1 MLERSEW
8 IKSCEKNLRGGT
20 VFLKEFRC
28 DKPVRKA
35 VLEIT
40 ALGVYEAKLNGG
52 RVGDFILAPGWTS
65 YAHRLQV
72 QSYDVTDLI
81 KAENSLEVTVGQG
94 WRAVSNR
101 RGSSDF
107 LGYRD
112 TALIAGLTVFYAD
125 GSEKS
130 IVTDGSWTARESK
143 LRYTH
148 IYNGDIYDATFKAG
162 KARHCICVDLEKDFL
177 IPQEGEKITE
187 HERISAMQIT
197 ETPAG
202 ETVIDFGQNITG
214 YVEFKIKGVPGA
226 QATVS
231 HGETLDRDGNF
242 YNANYRSARAQ
253 IKFTCDGEEHTYKS
267 ALTFFGFRYIRL
279 ENWPDEIKKENFTA
293 VVVHSDIRRTGYFEC
308 SDEAVNRLFKNIIW
322 GQKGNFL
329 DVPTDCPQR
338 DERLGWTGDAQVFVR
353 TASLNFD
360 VERFFKK
367 WLHDLAADQ
376 GRDGCVP
383 HVIPNIFDDMGG
395 SSAWSDAAV
404 ICPWE
409 IYRTYGDKAVLE
421 EQFDSMKAW
430 IDWMRERSENGR
442 RSGGSHFGDWLGLD
456 SPEGSYKGAT
466 PEDLIATAYYKYS
479 TELFIKAAHALG
491 RDVAEYENIP
501 AEAAKAFRR
510 EYMEN
515 GRVKN
520 ATQTACVLA
529 LYFDIT
535 DDRAATA
542 GQLNELIERAGHL
555 ETGFVG
561 TPYLLHALSDNGY
574 KKTAYDLLLRH
585 EYPSW
590 LYPISKGAT
599 TVWEHW
605 DGIKPDGTMWSADM
619 NSFNHY
625 AYGAIGD
632 WLYRWAAGLQ
642 EAAPGFREI
651 RIKPY
656 LNDHFTSMKAEQR
669 TPYGLASSGWTKE
682 GDALTLTVE
691 IPANTTA
698 EVYVPSAAAD
708 KVTES
713 GRALDGRSDL
723 KVAGWDDGYTLV
735 RLGSGRYEFRS
746 TLK

>member
-8 IKSCEKNLRGGT
+8 IKGCEKNLRGGT
-20 VFLKEFRC
+20 VYLKNFRC
-28 DKPVRKA
+28 AAKA
-35 VLEIT
+35 EKAILKIT
-40 ALGVYEAKLNGG
+40 ALGVYEAKLNGE

-65 YAHRLQV
+65 YLNRLQV
-72 QSYDVTDLI
+72 QSYDVTNLL
-81 KAENSLEVTVGQG
+81 KTENSLEVTVGQG
-94 WRAVSNR
+94 WRAIANKR
-101 RGSSDF
+101 DSSDF

-112 TALIAGLTVFYAD
+112 TALIAELTLVYAD
-125 GSEKS
+125 GTAES
-130 IVTDGSWTARESK
+130 IVTDSSWNARESK
-143 LRYTH
+143 LRYTNV
-148 IYNGDIYDATFKAG
+148 YDGDNYDATFKAG
-162 KARHCICVDLEKDFL
+162 SARHCICVDLEKDML
-177 IPQEGEKITE
+177 IPQEGEKIVE
-187 HERISAMQIT
+187 HERMPALQIIK
-197 ETPAG
+197 TPAG
-202 ETVIDFGQNITG
+202 ETVIDFGQNMTG
-214 YVEFKIKGVPGA
+214 YVEFRIKGTPGA
-226 QATVS
+226 QATIS
-231 HGETLDRDGNF
+231 HGETLDCDGNF
-242 YNANYRSARAQ
+242 YNANYRSADAQ
-253 IKFTCDGEEHTYKS
+253 IKFICDGEEHTYKS

-279 ENWPDEIKKENFTA
+279 ENWPDEVKKENFTA
-293 VVVHSDIRRTGYFEC
+293 IVVHSDIRRTGYFEC

-409 IYRTYGDKAVLE
+409 IYRTYGDKKILE
-421 EQFDSMKAW
+421 DQFDSMKAW
-430 IDWMRERSENGR
+430 IDWMRERSENGK
-442 RSGGSHFGDWLGLD
+442 RSGGFHFGDWLGLD
-456 SPEGSYKGAT
+456 STEGSYKGST
-466 PEDLIATAYYKYS
+466 PEDLIDTAYYKYS

-491 RDVAEYENIP
+491 RDVSEYENIP
-501 AEAAKAFRR
+501 TEAAAAFRR

-520 ATQTACVLA
+520 ATQTDCVLA
-529 LYFDIT
+529 LCFDIT

-542 GQLNELIERAGHL
+542 AQLNELVKRAGHL

-574 KKTAYDLLLRH
+574 AETAYDLLLRR

-605 DGIKPDGTMWSADM
+605 DGIKPDGTMWSTDM

-625 AYGAIGD
+625 AYGAVAD
-632 WLYRWAAGLQ
+632 WMYGAAAGINSDPDR
-642 EAAPGFREI
+642 PGFEHIIFRPVTDRRLDFVKASIDTRRGTVASEWRRENG
-651 RIKPY
+651 RIKY
-656 LNDHFTSMKAEQR
+656 IFTVPE
-669 TPYGLASSGWTKE
+669 GCCASAVIGGEKH
-682 GDALTLTVE
+682 
-691 IPANTTA
+691 
-698 EVYVPSAAAD
+698 EV
-708 KVTES
+708 
-713 GRALDGRSDL
+713 G
-723 KVAGWDDGYTLV
+723 AGTH
-735 RLGSGRYEFRS
+735 EF
-746 TLK
+746 LE

>member
-8 IKSCEKNLRGGT
+8 IKGCEKNLRGGT
-20 VFLKEFRC
+20 VYLKNFRC
-28 DKPVRKA
+28 AAKA
-35 VLEIT
+35 EKAILEIT
-40 ALGVYEAKLNGG
+40 ALGVYEAKLNGE

-65 YAHRLQV
+65 YLNRLQV
-72 QSYDVTDLI
+72 QSYDVTDML
-81 KAENSLEVTVGQG
+81 KTENSLEVTVGQG
-94 WRAVSNR
+94 WRAIANKR
-101 RGSSDF
+101 DGSDF

-112 TALIAGLTVFYAD
+112 TALIAELTLVYAD
-125 GSEKS
+125 GRTES
-130 IVTDGSWTARESK
+130 IVTDSSWTARESK
-143 LRYTH
+143 LRYTN
-148 IYNGDIYDATFKAG
+148 IYDGDIYDATFKAG
-162 KARHCICVDLEKDFL
+162 SARHCICVDLEKDML
-177 IPQEGEKITE
+177 IPQEGEKIVE
-187 HERISAMQIT
+187 QERMPALQVIK
-197 ETPAG
+197 TPAG
-202 ETVIDFGQNITG
+202 ETVIDFGQNMTG
-214 YVEFKIKGVPGA
+214 YVEFRIKGTPGV

-231 HGETLDRDGNF
+231 HGETLDRDGKF

-367 WLHDLAADQ
+367 WLRDLAADQ

-383 HVIPNIFDDMGG
+383 SVIPNISDDMGG

-542 GQLNELIERAGHL
+542 AQLNELVKRAGHL

-561 TPYLLHALSDNGY
+561 TPYLLHALSNNGY
-574 KKTAYDLLLRH
+574 AETAYDLLLRR

-605 DGIKPDGTMWSADM
+605 DGIKPDGTMWSTDM

-625 AYGAIGD
+625 AYGAVAD
-632 WLYRWAAGLQ
+632 WMYGSAAGINSDPDR
-642 EAAPGFREI
+642 PGFEHIIFRPVTDRRLDFVKASIDTRRGTVASEWRRGNG
-651 RIKPY
+651 RIKY
-656 LNDHFTSMKAEQR
+656 IFTVPE
-669 TPYGLASSGWTKE
+669 GCCASAVIGGEKH
-682 GDALTLTVE
+682 
-691 IPANTTA
+691 
-698 EVYVPSAAAD
+698 EV
-708 KVTES
+708 
-713 GRALDGRSDL
+713 G
-723 KVAGWDDGYTLV
+723 AGTH
-735 RLGSGRYEFRS
+735 EF
-746 TLK
+746 LE

>member
-8 IKSCEKNLRGGT
+8 IKGCEKNLRGGT
-20 VFLKEFRC
+20 VYLKNFRC
-28 DKPVRKA
+28 AAKA
-35 VLEIT
+35 EKAILKIT
-40 ALGVYEAKLNGG
+40 ALGVYEAKLNGE

-65 YAHRLQV
+65 YLNRLQV
-72 QSYDVTDLI
+72 QSYDVTNLL
-81 KAENSLEVTVGQG
+81 KTENSLEVTVGQG
-94 WRAVSNR
+94 WRAIANKR
-101 RGSSDF
+101 NGSDF

-112 TALIAGLTVFYAD
+112 TALIAELTIVYAD
-125 GSEKS
+125 GTAES
-130 IVTDGSWTARESK
+130 IVTDSSWTARESK
-143 LRYTH
+143 LRYTN
-148 IYNGDIYDATFKAG
+148 IYDGDIYDATFKAG
-162 KARHCICVDLEKDFL
+162 SARHCICVDLGKDML
-177 IPQEGEKITE
+177 IPQEGEKIVE
-187 HERISAMQIT
+187 QERMPALQIIK
-197 ETPAG
+197 TPAG
-202 ETVIDFGQNITG
+202 ETVIDFGQNMTG
-214 YVEFKIKGVPGA
+214 YVEFRIKGTPGA
-226 QATVS
+226 QATIS

-242 YNANYRSARAQ
+242 YNANYRSADAQ
-253 IKFTCDGEEHTYKS
+253 IKFVCDGEEHIYKS

-279 ENWPDEIKKENFTA
+279 ENWPDEVKKENFTA
-293 VVVHSDIRRTGYFEC
+293 IVVHSDIRRTGYFER
-308 SDEAVNRLFKNIIW
+308 SDETVNKLFKNIIW
-322 GQKGNFL
+322 GQKSNFL

-338 DERLGWTGDAQVFVR
+338 NERLGWTGDAQVFVR

-383 HVIPNIFDDMGG
+383 HVVPNIFDDMGG

-409 IYRTYGDKAVLE
+409 IYRTYGDKKILE
-421 EQFDSMKAW
+421 DQFDSMKAW
-430 IDWMRERSENGR
+430 IDWMRERSENGK
-442 RSGGSHFGDWLGLD
+442 RSGGFQFGDWLGLD
-456 SPEGSYKGAT
+456 SPEGSYKGST
-466 PEDLIATAYYKYS
+466 PEELIATAYYKYS

-520 ATQTACVLA
+520 ATQTACVLV

-542 GQLNELIERAGHL
+542 AQLNELVKHAGHL

-574 KKTAYDLLLRH
+574 AETAYDLLLRR

-605 DGIKPDGTMWSADM
+605 DGIKPDGTMWSTDM
-619 NSFNHY
+619 TSFNHY
-625 AYGAIGD
+625 AYGAVAD
-632 WLYRWAAGLQ
+632 WMYGAAAGINSDPDR
-642 EAAPGFREI
+642 PGFEHIIFRPVTDRRLDFVKASIDTRRGTVASEWRRENG
-651 RIKPY
+651 RIKY
-656 LNDHFTSMKAEQR
+656 IFTVPE
-669 TPYGLASSGWTKE
+669 GCGASVIIGGEKH
-682 GDALTLTVE
+682 
-691 IPANTTA
+691 
-698 EVYVPSAAAD
+698 EV
-708 KVTES
+708 
-713 GRALDGRSDL
+713 G
-723 KVAGWDDGYTLV
+723 AGTH
-735 RLGSGRYEFRS
+735 EFFE
-746 TLK
+746 

>member
-52 RVGDFILAPGWTS
+52 REGDFILAPGWTS

-107 LGYRD
+107 LGHRD
-112 TALIAGLTVFYAD
+112 TALIAELTVFYAD
-125 GSEKS
+125 GSEES

-162 KARHCICVDLEKDFL
+162 KARHCICVDLERDFL

-279 ENWPDEIKKENFTA
+279 ENWPDEIKKRI
-293 VVVHSDIRRTGYFEC
+293 SRR
-308 SDEAVNRLFKNIIW
+308 
-322 GQKGNFL
+322 
-329 DVPTDCPQR
+329 
-338 DERLGWTGDAQVFVR
+338 
-353 TASLNFD
+353 
-360 VERFFKK
+360 
-367 WLHDLAADQ
+367 
-376 GRDGCVP
+376 
-383 HVIPNIFDDMGG
+383 
-395 SSAWSDAAV
+395 
-404 ICPWE
+404 
-409 IYRTYGDKAVLE
+409 
-421 EQFDSMKAW
+421 
-430 IDWMRERSENGR
+430 
-442 RSGGSHFGDWLGLD
+442 
-456 SPEGSYKGAT
+456 
-466 PEDLIATAYYKYS
+466 
-479 TELFIKAAHALG
+479 
-491 RDVAEYENIP
+491 
-501 AEAAKAFRR
+501 
-510 EYMEN
+510 
-515 GRVKN
+515 
-520 ATQTACVLA
+520 
-529 LYFDIT
+529 
-535 DDRAATA
+535 
-542 GQLNELIERAGHL
+542 
-555 ETGFVG
+555 
-561 TPYLLHALSDNGY
+561 
-574 KKTAYDLLLRH
+574 
-585 EYPSW
+585 
-590 LYPISKGAT
+590 
-599 TVWEHW
+599 
-605 DGIKPDGTMWSADM
+605 
-619 NSFNHY
+619 
-625 AYGAIGD
+625 
-632 WLYRWAAGLQ
+632 
-642 EAAPGFREI
+642 
-651 RIKPY
+651 
-656 LNDHFTSMKAEQR
+656 
-669 TPYGLASSGWTKE
+669 
-682 GDALTLTVE
+682 
-691 IPANTTA
+691 
-698 EVYVPSAAAD
+698 
-708 KVTES
+708 
-713 GRALDGRSDL
+713 
-723 KVAGWDDGYTLV
+723 
-735 RLGSGRYEFRS
+735 
-746 TLK
+746 

>member
-107 LGYRD
+107 LGHRD
-112 TALIAGLTVFYAD
+112 TALIAELTVFYAD
-125 GSEKS
+125 GSEES

-162 KARHCICVDLEKDFL
+162 KARHCICVDLERDFL

-367 WLHDLAADQ
+367 WLRDLAADQ

-421 EQFDSMKAW
+421 AQFGSMKAW

-561 TPYLLHALSDNGY
+561 TPYLLHALSENGY
-574 KKTAYDLLLRH
+574 KKTAYDLLLRR

-625 AYGAIGD
+625 AYGAVAD
-632 WLYRWAAGLQ
+632 WMYGAAAGINADP
-642 EAAPGFREI
+642 ERPGFEHIIFRPVTDERLNFVRASTDTRRGTVKSEWRRENGGI
-651 RIKPY
+651 RYI
-656 LNDHFTSMKAEQR
+656 FTVPEGS
-669 TPYGLASSGWTKE
+669 TASVIIGEETHDV
-682 GDALTLTVE
+682 GAGVHE
-691 IPANTTA
+691 IF
-698 EVYVPSAAAD
+698 E
-708 KVTES
+708 
-713 GRALDGRSDL
+713 
-723 KVAGWDDGYTLV
+723 
-735 RLGSGRYEFRS
+735 
-746 TLK
+746 

>member
-107 LGYRD
+107 LGHRD
-112 TALIAGLTVFYAD
+112 TALIAELTVFYAD
-125 GSEKS
+125 GSEES

-162 KARHCICVDLEKDFL
+162 KARHCICVDLERDFL

-329 DVPTDCPQR
+329 DVPTD
-338 DERLGWTGDAQVFVR
+338 
-353 TASLNFD
+353 
-360 VERFFKK
+360 
-367 WLHDLAADQ
+367 
-376 GRDGCVP
+376 
-383 HVIPNIFDDMGG
+383 
-395 SSAWSDAAV
+395 
-404 ICPWE
+404 
-409 IYRTYGDKAVLE
+409 
-421 EQFDSMKAW
+421 
-430 IDWMRERSENGR
+430 
-442 RSGGSHFGDWLGLD
+442 

-561 TPYLLHALSDNGY
+561 TPYLLHALSENGY
-574 KKTAYDLLLRH
+574 KKTAYDLLLRR

-625 AYGAIGD
+625 AYGAVAD
-632 WLYRWAAGLQ
+632 WMYGAAAGINADP
-642 EAAPGFREI
+642 ERPGFEHIIFRPVTDERLNFVRASTDTRRGTVKSEWRRENGGI
-651 RIKPY
+651 RYI
-656 LNDHFTSMKAEQR
+656 FTVPEGS
-669 TPYGLASSGWTKE
+669 TASVIIGEETHDV
-682 GDALTLTVE
+682 GAGVHE
-691 IPANTTA
+691 IF
-698 EVYVPSAAAD
+698 E
-708 KVTES
+708 
-713 GRALDGRSDL
+713 
-723 KVAGWDDGYTLV
+723 
-735 RLGSGRYEFRS
+735 
-746 TLK
+746 